1 MLIETIETESTSLN
15 HILIKQ
21 FKNHYFYEG
30 DLTQGSKEL
39 TKEIATAIS
48 TDRCSIWFYNNDKT
62 SIICQQLFIKK
73 ENLWEDGLEL
83 FEKDFPSYFE
93 SLKTNPIIIA
103 NDAHTH
109 PATSCFSE
117 SYLKPL
123 EINSMLDVPIYYKGD
138 IVGVICLEN
147 FEKREWKSEEI
158 DFTQILSNIL
168 CFALYS
174 RENLYQ
180 RIKMEEI
187 ERFIDEA
194 ALISKADTKGKI
206 TYVNKKFIE
215 VSGYTLQEVLGKD
228 HNLVNSGTH
237 PKEFWKQMYK
247 TVLLDRDIWHSVV
260 TNRKKDGTLY
270 YVDSYI
276 KADFD
281 PQTKKL
287 EGYLSIRQDVT
298 ELKIKENEIRNR
310 MIAINRSNA
319 VIEFDLDGKIMYA
332 NQLFCKLIGYE
343 EKDIVGKHHSIFL
356 DDRYKNSQ
364 EYKDFWA
371 NLREGNFATGEF
383 SRYKSDGTI
392 VWLQSSY
399 NPIIG
404 YDGKPY
410 KIMKICQDITEKVL
424 QSQEIEKKNTY
435 LEHAAKILRHDMHSG
450 INTYIPRGI
459 TSLGRRITDDDIR
472 NLKLEAP
479 LKMIKE
485 GLKHAQKV
493 YSGVYEFT
501 NLVKKDACLT
511 KKECNIGE
519 ILNDYLSTT
528 AYKSQVE
535 ISDNLPTLVVNESLF
550 CTSLDN
556 LIRNGLKYN
565 DSTAKIV
572 KVYFEEPNLI
582 ILEDNGRGMSNEDFL
597 HLSKPYVRKE
607 NQSETGSGLGL
618 NICIAILKEH
628 NFEISSEK
636 LPECGTKIKIKVH

>member
-1 MLIETIETESTSLN
+1 MLIETIETQSTSLN
-15 HILIKQ
+15 QVLIKQ
-21 FKNHYFYEG
+21 FRNPHFYEG
-30 DLTQGSKEL
+30 DFIKGSKEL
-39 TKEIATAIS
+39 TKKVSTTLL
-48 TDRCSIWFYNNDKT
+48 TDRCSIWLYNPDKT
-62 SIICQQLFIKK
+62 SIICQQLYILKDDS
-73 ENLWEDGLEL
+73 WEQGLEL

-93 SLKTNPIIIA
+93 ILKTNPIIVA

-117 SYLKPL
+117 TYLKPL
-123 EINSMLDVPIYYKGD
+123 GINSLLDVPIYYKGD

-147 FEKREWKSEEI
+147 FEKREWKTDEI
-158 DFTQILSNIL
+158 EFAEILSNLL

-174 RENLYQ
+174 KENLNQ
-180 RIKMEEI
+180 KNKLQEI

-194 ALISKADTKGKI
+194 SLVSKADNKGKI
-206 TYVNKKFIE
+206 TYVNKKFMD
-215 VSGYTLQEVLGKD
+215 VSGYTLEEVLGKD

-237 PKEFWKQMYK
+237 PKEFWKEMYK

-281 PQTKKL
+281 PETKKL

-310 MIAINRSNA
+310 MVAINRSNA

-332 NQLFCKLIGYE
+332 NELFCKLMMYE

-356 DDRYKNSQ
+356 DDTYKNSQ
-364 EYKDFWA
+364 EYKDFWK

-383 SRYKSDGTI
+383 SRYKSDGGI
-392 VWLQSSY
+392 VWIQSSY

-404 YDGKPY
+404 YDGKAY
-410 KIMKICQDITEKVL
+410 KIMKICQDITDKVL

-472 NLKLEAP
+472 NLKIEAP

-485 GLKHAQKV
+485 GLRHAQKV
-493 YSGVYEFT
+493 YTGVYEFT

-519 ILNDYLSTT
+519 ILDDYLSTT
-528 AYKSQVE
+528 SYKSQVE
-535 ISDNLPTLVVNESLF
+535 ISDNLPTLEVNESLF

-565 DSTAKIV
+565 DSTVKFV

-607 NQSETGSGLGL
+607 NQAETGSGLGL

-628 NFEISSEK
+628 QFEISAEK

>member
-1 MLIETIETESTSLN
+1 
-15 HILIKQ
+15 
-21 FKNHYFYEG
+21 
-30 DLTQGSKEL
+30 
-39 TKEIATAIS
+39 
-48 TDRCSIWFYNNDKT
+48 
-62 SIICQQLFIKK
+62 
-73 ENLWEDGLEL
+73 
-83 FEKDFPSYFE
+83 
-93 SLKTNPIIIA
+93 
-103 NDAHTH
+103 
-109 PATSCFSE
+109 
-117 SYLKPL
+117 
-123 EINSMLDVPIYYKGD
+123 MLDVPIYYKGD

-298 ELKIKENEIRNR
+298 DLKIKENEIRNR

-319 VIEFDLDGKIMYA
+319 VIEFDLDGIIMFA
-332 NQLFCKLIGYE
+332 NGLFCKLMGYE

-383 SRYKSDGTI
+383 SRYKSDGSI

-636 LPECGTKIKIKVH
+636 SPECGTKIKIKVH